1 MKNTGVCPKCGIEE
15 PINQPEPEAP
25 DKKTLTRQW
34 IGLLVGIP
42 LFIMAIY
49 VVIYMLYARG

>member
-1 MKNTGVCPKCGIEE
+1 MKYCKKCGIEE
-15 PINQPEPEAP
+15 PKDQPEPEPA